1 MNGIFSVYIY
11 NCTVHQTLLVPLF
24 MWKRGVRLLS
34 LVGLLIMSSTSP
46 SSASPTPCSSSSLAL
61 CSSVR
66 ASSIRTWRKMINMFL
81 MSAR

>member
-1 MNGIFSVYIY
+1 
-11 NCTVHQTLLVPLF
+11 

-46 SSASPTPCSSSSLAL
+46 SSASPCSSSSLAL
-61 CSSVR
+61 CSSIR
-66 ASSIRTWRKMINMFL
+66 ASSIRTWRKMIDMFL

>member
-11 NCTVHQTLLVPLF
+11 NCTAHQTLLVPLF

-46 SSASPTPCSSSSLAL
+46 SSASPCSSSSLAL
-61 CSSVR
+61 CSSIR
-66 ASSIRTWRKMINMFL
+66 ASSIRTWRKMLNMFL
-81 MSAR
+81 MSVR